1 MISKAQK
8 KSQKKY
14 VASHKPQTAATTLVW
29 RRTFE
34 GHVKMR
40 YTAMRQR
47 VRGNTGRT
55 EVYKGLPIMAREEFY
70 TWALND
76 ATYAVLHA
84 NWVKSGYER
93 LLTPTI
99 NRLDNKSVGEGGLG
113 YTQANV
119 EWLPLIENTNNGVQH
134 GKTRRNASE
143 GILIGSLPSNWKERM
158 MFNRDEWF
166 LWFPS
171 KSHLAARFEYD
182 LAKQI
187 LTNNQYRVYFLREIL
202 HLRETE
208 IAKLLHVSQPCVSA
222 ALGRIAKKIGV

>member
-1 MISKAQK
+1 MITKAQK

-14 VASHKPQTAATTLVW
+14 VASHKPQTAAANLVW
-29 RRTFE
+29 RRSFE
-34 GHVKMR
+34 GHIKTR
-40 YTAMRQR
+40 YYGMRQR
-47 VRGNTGRT
+47 VRGNTGLLERY
-55 EVYKGLPIMAREEFY
+55 EGLPIMPREDFV
-70 TWALND
+70 TWAEHD
-76 ATYAVLHA
+76 ATYKELFD
-84 NWVKSGYER
+84 NWVVSGYKR
-93 LLTPTI
+93 PLVPTVD
-99 NRLDNKSVGEGGLG
+99 RVDDKSLAEGGLG
-113 YTQANV
+113 YVLGNV

-187 LTNNQYRVYFLREIL
+187 LTNNQYRIYFLREIL
-202 HLRETE
+202 QLRETE

-222 ALGRIAKKIGV
+222 ALGRIAKRGV